1 MTPTP
6 PSTSLN
12 VSATTMTPSPSPI
25 KKRPR
30 AKEPKTDPK
39 ILARQRELYHKR
51 KERQKN
57 DPNFGKKDKLVKM
70 VKLDQQGKSQKR
82 NCKILNF
89 SKALMKYWELKY
101 MIQFILYKFRL
112 WMFE

>member
-6 PSTSLN
+6 TPPAPSN
-12 VSATTMTPSPSPI
+12 VPNATPSPSPI

-57 DPNFGKKDKLVKM
+57 DPNFGKKDKQLVKM
-70 VKLDQQGKSQKR
+70 VKLTSAQT
-82 NCKILNF
+82 I
-89 SKALMKYWELKY
+89 
-101 MIQFILYKFRL
+101 
-112 WMFE
+112 

>member
-1 MTPTP
+1 MTPTPTP

-12 VSATTMTPSPSPI
+12 VSATTITPSPSPI

-82 NCKILNF
+82 NYKILSF
-89 SKALMKYWELKY
+89 GKALMRY
-101 MIQFILYKFRL
+101 
-112 WMFE
+112 

>member
-1 MTPTP
+1 MTPTPTP

-12 VSATTMTPSPSPI
+12 VSATTITPSPSPI

-57 DPNFGKKDKLVKM
+57 DPNFGKSMRKYQEEKYDAALDSVFLSSKNVVKTASILRKKLIN
-70 VKLDQQGKSQKR
+70 S
-82 NCKILNF
+82 
-89 SKALMKYWELKY
+89 MKTWLL
-101 MIQFILYKFRL
+101 F
-112 WMFE
+112 